1 MPRHDRKT
9 LYDPAASTRLIP
21 LLGEIARGVLRDAA
35 CDEETMSA
43 SKIATAVLLLGLP
56 AAAAFADSPPTLDVT
71 PSCNAASRGAIS
83 AGRDKE
89 SCLSDERAAQ
99 DVLIKGWSNFNAA
112 DKIQCVGSVRTGG
125 PASYVELLSCLEVM
139 RDAKKFREGGDPFA
153 LPERPATGRR
163 K

>member
-1 MPRHDRKT
+1 
-9 LYDPAASTRLIP
+9 
-21 LLGEIARGVLRDAA
+21 
-35 CDEETMSA
+35 MSA

-56 AAAAFADSPPTLDVT
+56 AAAAFADSPPNLDVT
-71 PSCNAASRGAIS
+71 PSCNAAARGAIS

-99 DVLIKGWSNFNAA
+99 DILVKGWSDFNAA
-112 DKIQCVGSVRTGG
+112 DKTQCIGNVRTGG
-125 PASYVELLSCLEVM
+125 PPSYVELLSCLEVM
-139 RDAKKFREGGDPFA
+139 RDAKKFREGGDPLG